1 MSLPP
6 KRESAAKSSSIEGSV
21 PTERACPVRMTPAF
35 ADDAFK
41 SALERSNDQLIPAAL
56 ILDVHFFRASSC
68 VLNAL
73 PDLLARID
81 SDRQLVK
88 ARCCFGPCT
97 GPEPLRWLEHLIT
110 VLSRF
115 RPAETAPLIVQ
126 VPFSFLSQQ
135 WSEKLCDLPV
145 AEVQVDCHDVIDAGE
160 LLWQRNVSKLRAS
173 GIALSFCARS
183 SIPERTLL
191 RLSCANP
198 CSINVNT
205 NVLAASWLRQQLRVS
220 ATEEELGQLW
230 SFSKHEL
237 IARDFQ
243 YCGLG
248 KYRSLSSTAA
258 NLSDKKRGPTDLLC
272 LAPGGLVRLGEWVFR
287 VMPDLLG
294 AGQLIAGG
302 GCLSSELLAREEL
315 ALSLLQNG
323 TSDVFPLP
331 YQTDS
336 SQPGLDSDI
345 HAIESAAAS
354 HFAVSDTQLF
364 AGRE

>member
-1 MSLPP
+1 
-6 KRESAAKSSSIEGSV
+6 
-21 PTERACPVRMTPAF
+21 MTPAF

-56 ILDVHFFRASSC
+56 VLDIHFSRASSC

-145 AEVQVDCHDVIDAGE
+145 AEVQVDCHDVIDAGG
-160 LLWQRNVSKLRAS
+160 LLWQRNASKLRAS
-173 GIALSFCARS
+173 GVVLSFCARS
-183 SIPERTLL
+183 SIPEPTLL

-198 CSINVNT
+198 HSINVST
-205 NVLAASWLRQQLRVS
+205 NVLAASWLRQQLRVT
-220 ATEEELGQLW
+220 ATAEELAQVW
-230 SFSKHEL
+230 SFSKHKL
-237 IARDFQ
+237 IARDYQ
-243 YCGLG
+243 YCGFG
-248 KYRSLSSTAA
+248 RYRR
-258 NLSDKKRGPTDLLC
+258 LSDTPANPDNERMGPVDLLC

-302 GCLSSELLAREEL
+302 GCLSSELLAREEM
-315 ALSLLQNG
+315 AMSLLQNG
-323 TSDVFPLP
+323 TSDVFALP
-331 YQTDS
+331 YQTDL
-336 SQPGLDSDI
+336 SQPGLASDL
-345 HAIESAAAS
+345 HAIERAAAS
-354 HFAVSDTQLF
+354 HFAVSDTQMF